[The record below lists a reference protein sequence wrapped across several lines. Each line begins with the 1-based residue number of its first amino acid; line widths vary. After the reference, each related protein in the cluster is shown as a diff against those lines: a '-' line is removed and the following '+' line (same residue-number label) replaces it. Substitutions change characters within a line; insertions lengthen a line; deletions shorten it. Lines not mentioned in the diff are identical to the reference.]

1 MTVVGVLLSVF
12 ALTVIIFAARM
23 YFWNLV
29 KGDMVVVL
37 NDAEAYKIRDE
48 ESAMPKRLEI
58 EDAT

>member
-29 KGDMVVVL
+29 KGDMVVL